1 MPPPVDVAPLEHR
14 ALASAPNID
23 HAPARP
29 PRGIGF
35 YLIALILIAAV
46 PLLVSAALLV
56 VRQGALQREAFEDS
70 LQQTSRALSLAVD
83 RQLVTYRVM
92 LESLGEADALRNG
105 DIEAFHEF
113 ATRVADRHGA
123 VFISMFDANGRQ
135 LFNTLRPAGQALPT
149 PFDHGVGSA
158 AGRPPV
164 GDSDSIRRV
173 LDTGKAYY
181 SDLFVGL
188 VAGRLIFTV
197 NVPVMRDGRVAYVL
211 NAAFPPRVMTA
222 LLNRNEQFRNVP
234 AVIFDRRGFIAGRWQ
249 RDDVYVGTN
258 VEPGRFV
265 HVGEADTGVNSGTT
279 KEGIPVVYSFTR
291 SPVTGWTATVGIERE
306 RLESD
311 LRDTWLAGAL
321 LAAGGLGLGLVLA
334 LLVASRLRA
343 SIGALSSA
351 AVRNEPPKVEGLRTR
366 EIADL
371 ERALVDAAA
380 ARQQQAHEREERLV
394 AEARKADAEEA
405 NRSKDHFL
413 AVLSHELR
421 NPLAPIRN
429 AVTLMRAAVGR
440 GEHPPSAVVDV
451 LDRQSEQL
459 TRLVNDLLDRARI
472 TSGRIALQRER
483 VDLRAVARHAIETV
497 MPGVEARRQTLQV
510 EMPETTVVVDGDFAR
525 LSQVVTNLLDNAVK
539 FTAHGGRIELSLSSD
554 ASHATLTIA
563 DNGRGIDPG
572 VLESIFTPFRQAAP
586 GPHALSGSLGLG
598 LSLARALVDL
608 HGGSLRAQ
616 SDGPGRGST
625 FTVRLPR
632 VESVQ
637 HTDASGRARTGSGG
651 RGARILVVDDN
662 ADAALTTQALLTLLG
677 HEAHIA
683 SDGSEALDRFAGL
696 DPDVVLLDIGLP
708 GLDGYEVAR
717 LMRERATR
725 PNMLVALTGWG
736 KESDR
741 RRAREAG
748 FDAHLV
754 KPVDPETLQ
763 RTIGNAGSGNT

>member
-1 MPPPVDVAPLEHR
+1 MKAVPANVASLKANAPL
-14 ALASAPNID
+14 
-23 HAPARP
+23 APAPHTESASPRAR
-29 PRGIGF
+29 RGIGF

-56 VRQGALQREAFEDS
+56 IRQGALQRDALEAS

-105 DIEAFHEF
+105 DIEAFHQF
-113 ATRVADRHGA
+113 ATRVADHHGA
-123 VFISMFDANGRQ
+123 VFISMFDASGRQ

-149 PFDHGVGSA
+149 PFDDARNGGEE
-158 AGRPPV
+158 RPPV
-164 GDSDSIRRV
+164 GDSESIRHV
-173 LDTGKAYY
+173 LETGNAYY

-197 NVPVMRDGRVAYVL
+197 NVPVLRNGRVAYVL
-211 NAAFPPRVMTA
+211 NAAFPPNVMTA
-222 LLNRNEQFRNVP
+222 LLRRNDQFRDVP
-234 AVIFDRRGFIAGRWQ
+234 AIVFDRRGFIAGRWQ
-249 RDDVYVGTN
+249 RDGVYVGTRAQ
-258 VEPGRFV
+258 PFAHLR
-265 HVGEADTGVNSGTT
+265 EADSGVRSGTT

-311 LRDTWLAGAL
+311 LRDTWLAGGL

-351 AVRNEPPKVEGLRTR
+351 AVRNEPPNFEGLRTR
-366 EIADL
+366 EIAAL
-371 ERALVDAAA
+371 ERALVEAAT
-380 ARQQQAHEREERLV
+380 ARQQQAREREERLV

-405 NRSKDHFL
+405 NRTKDHFL

-429 AVTLMRAAVGR
+429 AIALLRAAASR
-440 GEHPPSAVVDV
+440 GEHAPSAVVDV

-472 TSGRIALQRER
+472 TSGKITLQRER
-483 VDLRAVARHAIETV
+483 VDLRAVARNAIEAATPNV
-497 MPGVEARRQTLQV
+497 DARRQSLQV
-510 EMPETTVVVDGDFAR
+510 HMPETAVVVDGDFAR

-539 FTAHGGRIELSLSSD
+539 FTPHGGRIELALSSD
-554 ASHATLTIA
+554 ASHATLAIT

-572 VLESIFTPFRQAAP
+572 VLEHIFTPFKQAAAAPHGLP
-586 GPHALSGSLGLG
+586 GGLGLG

-608 HGGSLRAQ
+608 HGGSLCAQ
-616 SDGPGRGST
+616 SDGSGCGST
-625 FTVRLPR
+625 FTVRLPCVDSAQR
-632 VESVQ
+632 AETSRGEL
-637 HTDASGRARTGSGG
+637 SGTGAH
-651 RGARILVVDDN
+651 GARILVVDDN
-662 ADAALTTQALLTLLG
+662 VDAALTTQALLTLLG
-677 HEAHIA
+677 HEAQIA
-683 SDGSEALDRFAGL
+683 SDGSEALDRFAGF
-696 DPDVVLLDIGLP
+696 DPDIVLLDIGLP

-717 LMRERATR
+717 LMRDRATR
-725 PNMLVALTGWG
+725 PIRLVALTGWG
-736 KESDR
+736 QESDR

-763 RTIGNAGSGNT
+763 RTIGGAR

>member
-1 MPPPVDVAPLEHR
+1 MPPPIDVARLEHR
-14 ALASAPNID
+14 ALASERHTDDA
-23 HAPARP
+23 AARP

-56 VRQGALQREAFEDS
+56 IRQGALQREAFEDS

-149 PFDHGVGSA
+149 PFDDGRGSA

-164 GDSDSIRRV
+164 GDSDSIRHV

-211 NAAFPPRVMTA
+211 NAAFPPDVMTA
-222 LLNRNEQFRNVP
+222 LLNRNEQVRNVP

-265 HVGEADTGVNSGTT
+265 HVGEADTGVDSGTT
-279 KEGIPVVYSFTR
+279 KEGIPVVYSFMR

-306 RLESD
+306 RLEDD

-351 AVRNEPPKVEGLRTR
+351 AVRNEPPNIEGLRTR

-380 ARQQQAHEREERLV
+380 VRQQQAREREERLV

-429 AVTLMRAAVGR
+429 AIALLRAAAAR
-440 GEHPPSAVVDV
+440 AEHAPSAVVDV

-472 TSGRIALQRER
+472 TSGKITLQRER
-483 VDLRAVARHAIETV
+483 VDLRSVARSAIEAA
-497 MPGVEARRQTLQV
+497 MPNVEGRRQSLSV
-510 EMPETTVVVDGDFAR
+510 RMPEAAVVVDGDFAR

-539 FTAHGGRIELSLSSD
+539 FTPHGGRIELALSCD
-554 ASHATLTIA
+554 ATQAALTIA
-563 DNGRGIDPG
+563 DNGRGLDPG
-572 VLESIFTPFRQAAP
+572 VLEHIFMPFRQAAP
-586 GPHALSGSLGLG
+586 AAAHALNGGLGLG

-608 HGGSLRAQ
+608 HGGSLHAR
-616 SDGPGRGST
+616 SEGPGRGSA

-632 VESVQ
+632 VES
-637 HTDASGRARTGSGG
+637 TRRAETPARTPPVRCEGH
-651 RGARILVVDDN
+651 GARVLVVDDN
-662 ADAALTTQALLTLLG
+662 VDAVVTTQALLSLLG
-677 HEAHIA
+677 HEAQIA
-683 SDGSEALDRFAGL
+683 YDGSEALDQFAGF

-725 PNMLVALTGWG
+725 PIKLVALTGWG
-736 KESDR
+736 QESDR

-754 KPVDPETLQ
+754 KPVDLDTLQ
-763 RTIGNAGSGNT
+763 RTIDLRER